1 MATAAPAPAGAPA
14 GARPLLDPAVLARIG
29 GLELVARTV
38 VDGFVSGLHRSP
50 ALGATTEF
58 AEHRGYMPGDDTRR
72 VDWRLY
78 ARTDR
83 LHVKEFEAETNTT
96 ATVLLDVSASMGYGG
111 GGRATKLDYARYL
124 AASLLW
130 LARRQHD
137 RVGLATFD
145 ADLRDFVPPSA
156 RHLPHALHALARA
169 AARGA
174 GDLAAP
180 LARAAA
186 HLGGRGIVVVVS
198 DLYAEPAAA
207 IDAVRRLR
215 GAGNEL
221 LLFHVLDPSELDF
234 PYADPGAF
242 EDAETGATMTVVPAA
257 VRARYRER
265 VRAHVAELGRL
276 ARAHRVDY
284 ALFDTGEPLERAL
297 VRYLAG
303 RGRLA
308 RGGR

>member
-1 MATAAPAPAGAPA
+1 MAAPAPAPPAPPP
-14 GARPLLDPAVLARIG
+14 RPLLDPAVLARIG

-38 VDGFVSGLHRSP
+38 VDGFVAGLHRSP

-58 AEHRGYMPGDDTRR
+58 AEHRAYMPGDDTRR

-83 LHVKEFEAETNTT
+83 LHVKEFEAETNAA
-96 ATVLLDVSASMGYGG
+96 ATVLLDVSRSMAYGG
-111 GGRATKLDYARYL
+111 PGRAPKLDYARYL

-130 LARRQHD
+130 LAQRQHD

-145 ADLRDFVPPSA
+145 AAVRDFVPASG
-156 RHLPHALHALARA
+156 RHLPHALRALERA
-169 AARGA
+169 AAGGA
-174 GDLAAP
+174 GELAAP
-180 LARAAA
+180 LAQAAG
-186 HLGGRGIVVVVS
+186 HLTRRGVVVVVS

-207 IDAVRRLR
+207 LDAVRRLR

-221 LLFHVLDPSELDF
+221 LLFHVLDPAELEF
-234 PYADPGAF
+234 PFADPGGF
-242 EDAETGATMTVVPAA
+242 EDAETGATMTVVPAG

-284 ALFDTGEPLERAL
+284 ALFDTGEPLDRAL
-297 VRYLAG
+297 FRYLAG
-303 RGRLA
+303 RERLA